1 MPKIFTLGM
10 IGKWKCLHNKTQTRL
25 HQLQELRHIS
35 DGIRGVSD
43 DLETLGSI
51 VLDDDDEDDHEDD
64 YELVHMRHQLHEVY
78 TKIIRSFALHV
89 KVVSL
94 IKFAK
99 FLPGFSLIIISPQVT
114 KLLSQLD

>member
-1 MPKIFTLGM
+1 MPKIFTLGL
-10 IGKWKCLHNKTQTRL
+10 IGKWKCLQNKTQTRL

-35 DGIRGVSD
+35 DGIRGVRD

-51 VLDDDDEDDHEDD
+51 VLDEDDEDDLEDD
-64 YELVHMRHQLHEVY
+64 YELLHMRHQLHEVC

-99 FLPGFSLIIISPQVT
+99 FLPSFSLTIISPQVT